1 MERRI
6 SKNWLIYQ
14 AKFFYNAA
22 VNLELINRH
31 SDDLLF
37 LTPTIVNAAFS
48 IEITLKAILSCEG
61 VAYKNEHNI
70 VVLYSLLPGNAQML
84 VWKWVWM
91 KAPEYDLEKCFQEL
105 VLISDAFKQWRYS
118 FEDGVKPALDMRF
131 LMCFANAVIGTM
143 LELGYNVDVIP
154 SEEMTSDE
162 ATEQAKRVCEG
173 SRSEAVEKNLE
184 YIKKEL
190 GAQMQ

>member
-14 AKFFYNAA
+14 AKSFYNAA

-61 VAYKNEHNI
+61 AAYKNEHNI

-162 ATEQAKRVCEG
+162 AAEQAKRVCEG